1 MSRVN
6 YLTTAQNFA
15 LEAACAVLNDAGFG
29 AYLVGS
35 CMERA
40 DYRDVDLRCILSDEH
55 FATLFGAKRVQL
67 RLINAA
73 LSEWISA
80 RTGLP
85 IDFQFQSQSEADK
98 YRDRPRNPMGILIES
113 ERAQDRRDA
122 NVAYQTLCPHDGG
135 RTTSP
140 TGIVCDDCGKALTL
154 EDLRR
159 SGTLAPR
166 REHSRKPDG
175 IREEIVAQVDGPY
188 LELFARTQPEGW
200 DVWGNQTE
208 RFGAAA

>member
-35 CMERA
+35 CMERLN
-40 DYRDVDLRCILSDEH
+40 YRDVDLRCILSDEH

-73 LSEWISA
+73 LSEWVAA

-85 IDFQFQSQSEADK
+85 IDFQFQSRTEAEQ

-113 ERAQDRRDA
+113 ERAKDRAAADI
-122 NVAYQTLCPHDGG
+122 AYQTLCPHDGEYTDHG
-135 RTTSP
+135 DTFT
-140 TGIVCDDCGKALTL
+140 CDDCG
-154 EDLRR
+154 R
-159 SGTLAPR
+159 SLPKGEPL
-166 REHSRKPDG
+166 
-175 IREEIVAQVDGPY
+175 
-188 LELFARTQPEGW
+188 
-200 DVWGNQTE
+200 
-208 RFGAAA
+208 